1 MSARVVVV
9 VTPGCHLCET
19 AITVV
24 DEVCAEAGVSWK
36 QQQLADLDAARQNE
50 WRNYVPVVLIDDSVH
65 DIFRVDRQ
73 RLAEALA
80 D

>member
-19 AITVV
+19 AATVV
-24 DEVCAEAGVSWK
+24 GEVCGDLGVTWE
-36 QQQLADLDAARQNE
+36 QQQLADLDAAQQNE
-50 WRNYVPVVLIDDSVH
+50 WRNYVPVVLIDDEVH
-65 DIFRVDRQ
+65 DIFRVDRE
-73 RLAEALA
+73 RLTKALS